1 MQDREELRRQMKSKK
16 KARKRQLQKLKMTCK
31 KTLLKSTKKNNKYR
45 DRKGL
50 IEKGGGIKIE
60 QLMIFLKIP
69 TVKMNVCV

>member
-1 MQDREELRRQMKSKK
+1 
-16 KARKRQLQKLKMTCK
+16 MTCK

-60 QLMIFLKIP
+60 
-69 TVKMNVCV
+69 